1 MKKYKNWSPTGNDVK
16 GLNLKEK
23 QEWFVAP
30 VIKTRDASNLEKCN
44 YEYLYDK
51 LEEIDPD
58 QETWDNPGFNH
69 WACGWFDIII
79 VKPETKAFLICEE
92 IESMLEDDNC
102 LDRDKLTELDEEDAL
117 FELDEEE

>member
-1 MKKYKNWSPTGNDVK
+1 MKKYKNWSPTIYDTK
-16 GLNLKEK
+16 GLILKEK

-58 QETWDNPGFNH
+58 QETWEDFNFNH

-79 VKPETKAFLICEE
+79 VKPETEAFLICEE
-92 IESMLEDDNC
+92 IESILEDDMC
-102 LDRDKLTELDEEDAL
+102 LDHDRLS
-117 FELDEEE
+117 ELDEEE